1 MSAKR
6 VGKMTELKPCP
17 FCGADNVNLS
27 IEYDDWGEPFIYCNV
42 CDSCYENANVGVDK
56 LIDGWNRRAKE

>member
-1 MSAKR
+1 
-6 VGKMTELKPCP
+6 MTDLKPCP

-27 IEYDDWGEPFIYCNV
+27 IEYDDCGDPYICCNV
-42 CDSCYENANVGVDK
+42 CDSFYTNGRLDN